1 MPGAY
6 GASWRAHP
14 AYNMCFLC
22 AMAAAWGMY
31 ALIYLA
37 GIPRA
42 SQQANVLVFA
52 IAGLCFIFIFV
63 LPRYG
68 LKPTVVHYAVMAVT
82 LIPSLANGQELVRQS
97 GFLD

>member
-1 MPGAY
+1 MFSLRY
-6 GASWRAHP
+6 GRRLGNVRP
-14 AYNMCFLC
+14 
-22 AMAAAWGMY
+22 
-31 ALIYLA
+31 YLS
-37 GIPRA
+37 GGHSRP

-52 IAGLCFIFIFV
+52 IARQCFIFNFV

-68 LKPTVVHYAVMAVT
+68 LKPTVVRYAVMAVT